1 MIAFVGVGFN
11 DCQNETKSF
20 RQRIIFSG
28 NKSSKAFEFRF
39 FNLLFL
45 FQGSNRTHLLDL
57 SQSKTL
63 LGYFF
68 YIKYGEM
75 NDKIIIHFILYHQK
89 IKFWNFLL
97 RHTRSSFIF
106 KPFLNFFKS
115 FLYWFLCRY
124 YSIMQSTRSSFI
136 IFFLSVLL

>member
-68 YIKYGEM
+68 YIKYGEYYRCSSQKVYFKC
-75 NDKIIIHFILYHQK
+75 NNAVLKKIILKLQI
-89 IKFWNFLL
+89 
-97 RHTRSSFIF
+97 
-106 KPFLNFFKS
+106 
-115 FLYWFLCRY
+115 WFSLIVSYFYKCSY
-124 YSIMQSTRSSFI
+124 
-136 IFFLSVLL
+136 L